1 VERKLKKKHQS
12 VSKKFPHAAENGI
25 VVLAYGGQSTQWET
39 IHASEKELKKFQEVK
54 KKSPKNI

>member
-1 VERKLKKKHQS
+1 MKKKHQS